1 MKLNMTPTPTLLLA
15 RYLPLLLL
23 ATLVGCASDSIIPPP
38 VRANPLPTP
47 TDIEPVATGAIFQ
60 QNMTTGALFSDR
72 RKPRKI
78 GDALKVDIAENM
90 SASSVTNSDL
100 SRASTLAQKGPGS
113 DSNSLGSILKGIMN
127 MDASASGSDTY
138 KGKGST
144 DSTNKFQG
152 RLAASVIN
160 VLSNG
165 YLVVAGERSIAFNN
179 GISTMRFSGVVN
191 PIDITSGNV
200 VASGDVVDAR
210 LELVGKGDANDTASR
225 SWIQRILAK
234 SLSFW

>member
-1 MKLNMTPTPTLLLA
+1 MAPTLV

-23 ATLVGCASDSIIPPP
+23 ALLAACASDSIIPPP
-38 VRANPLPTP
+38 VRANPLTPP
-47 TDIEPVATGAIFQ
+47 TDIEPVATGAIFR
-60 QNMTTGALFSDR
+60 QNMTTGSLFSDR

-78 GDALKVDIAENM
+78 GDALKVDIAESMN
-90 SASSVTNSDL
+90 ASSVTNSDL
-100 SRASTLAQKGPGS
+100 SRASTLASKGPGS
-113 DSNSLGSILKGIMN
+113 ESNSLGSILKGIMN
-127 MDASASGSDTY
+127 VDASASGSDTY

-144 DSTNKFQG
+144 DSSNKFQG

-165 YLVVAGERSIAFNN
+165 YLVVAGERSMAFNN
-179 GISTMRFSGVVN
+179 GISTLRFSGVVN

-210 LELVGKGDANDTASR
+210 LELVGKGDVNDTASR

>member
-1 MKLNMTPTPTLLLA
+1 MTHTLA
-15 RYLPLLLL
+15 RCLPALLL
-23 ATLVGCASDSIIPPP
+23 ATLAGCASDSIIPPP

-47 TDIEPVATGAIFQ
+47 TDIEPVATGAIFR
-60 QNMTTGALFSDR
+60 QNMSTGSLFSDR

-90 SASSVTNSDL
+90 SASSATSSDL
-100 SRASTLAQKGPGS
+100 SRASTLASKGPGS
-113 DSNSLGSILKGIMN
+113 ESNSLGSILKGIMN

-144 DSTNKFQG
+144 DSSNKFQG

-200 VASGDVVDAR
+200 VASSDVVDAR
-210 LELVGKGDANDTASR
+210 LELVGKGDASDAASR

>member
-1 MKLNMTPTPTLLLA
+1 MTPTLV

-23 ATLVGCASDSIIPPP
+23 AFLAACASDSIIPPP
-38 VRANPLPTP
+38 VRANPLAPP
-47 TDIEPVATGAIFQ
+47 TDIEPVATGAIFR
-60 QNMTTGALFSDR
+60 QNMSTGSLFSDR

-78 GDALKVDIAENM
+78 GDALKVDIAESMN
-90 SASSVTNSDL
+90 ASSVTNSDL
-100 SRASTLAQKGPGS
+100 SRASTLASKGPGS
-113 DSNSLGSILKGIMN
+113 ESNSLGSILKGIMN
-127 MDASASGSDTY
+127 VDASASGSDTY

-144 DSTNKFQG
+144 DSSNKFQG

-165 YLVVAGERSIAFNN
+165 YLVVAGERSMAFNN
-179 GISTMRFSGVVN
+179 GISTLRFSGVVN

-210 LELVGKGDANDTASR
+210 LELVGKGDVNDTASR

>member
-1 MKLNMTPTPTLLLA
+1 MKVNMKHTLVRCFLSLLLGS
-15 RYLPLLLL
+15 
-23 ATLVGCASDSIIPPP
+23 LVACASDSIIPPP
-38 VRANPLPTP
+38 VRANPLPRP

-60 QNMTTGALFSDR
+60 QNMTTGSLFSDR

-78 GDALKVDIAENM
+78 GDALKIDIAESM
-90 SASSVTNSDL
+90 SASSETNSDL
-100 SRASTLAQKGPGS
+100 SRASTLASKGPGS
-113 DSNSLGSILKGIMN
+113 ESNSLGSILKGIMN
-127 MDASASGSDTY
+127 IDASASGSDTY
-138 KGKGST
+138 KGKGNT
-144 DSTNKFQG
+144 DSSNKFQG

-179 GISTMRFSGVVN
+179 GVSTMRFSGVVN

-200 VASGDVVDAR
+200 VASSDVVDAR
-210 LELVGKGDANDTASR
+210 LEVVGKGAASDAASR
-225 SWIQRILAK
+225 SWIQQILAK

>member
-1 MKLNMTPTPTLLLA
+1 MAPTLV

-23 ATLVGCASDSIIPPP
+23 ALLAACASDSIIPPP
-38 VRANPLPTP
+38 VRANPLTPP
-47 TDIEPVATGAIFQ
+47 TDIEPVATGAIFR
-60 QNMTTGALFSDR
+60 QNMTTGSLFSDR

-78 GDALKVDIAENM
+78 GDALKVDIAESMN
-90 SASSVTNSDL
+90 ASSVTNSDL
-100 SRASTLAQKGPGS
+100 SRASTLASKGPGS
-113 DSNSLGSILKGIMN
+113 ESNSLGSILKGIMN
-127 MDASASGSDTY
+127 VDASASGSDTY

-144 DSTNKFQG
+144 DSSNKFQG

-165 YLVVAGERSIAFNN
+165 YLVVAGERSMAFNN
-179 GISTMRFSGVVN
+179 GISTLRFSGVVN

-210 LELVGKGDANDTASR
+210 LELVGKGDVSDTASR

>member
-1 MKLNMTPTPTLLLA
+1 MASPFVRGLW
-15 RYLPLLLL
+15 LLLL
-23 ATLVGCASDSIIPPP
+23 ATLAACASDSIIPPP
-38 VRANPLPTP
+38 VRANPLTPP
-47 TDIEPVATGAIFQ
+47 TDIEPVATGAIFR
-60 QNMTTGALFSDR
+60 QNMTTGSLFSDR

-78 GDALKVDIAENM
+78 GDALKVDIAESMN
-90 SASSVTNSDL
+90 ASSVTNSDL
-100 SRASTLAQKGPGS
+100 SRASTLASKGPGS
-113 DSNSLGSILKGIMN
+113 ESNSLGSILKGIMN
-127 MDASASGSDTY
+127 VDASASGSDTY

-144 DSTNKFQG
+144 DSSNKFQG

-165 YLVVAGERSIAFNN
+165 YLVVAGERSMAFNN
-179 GISTMRFSGVVN
+179 GISTLRFSGVVN

-210 LELVGKGDANDTASR
+210 LELVGKGDMSDTASR

>member
-1 MKLNMTPTPTLLLA
+1 MTPTLV

-23 ATLVGCASDSIIPPP
+23 ALLAACASDSIIPPP
-38 VRANPLPTP
+38 VRANPLTPP
-47 TDIEPVATGAIFQ
+47 TDIEPVATGAIFR
-60 QNMTTGALFSDR
+60 QNMTTGSLFSDR

-78 GDALKVDIAENM
+78 GDALKVDIAESMN
-90 SASSVTNSDL
+90 ASSVTNSDL
-100 SRASTLAQKGPGS
+100 SRASTLASKGPGS
-113 DSNSLGSILKGIMN
+113 ESNSLGSILKGIMN
-127 MDASASGSDTY
+127 VDASASGSDTY

-144 DSTNKFQG
+144 DSSNKFQG

-165 YLVVAGERSIAFNN
+165 YLVVAGERSMAFNN
-179 GISTMRFSGVVN
+179 GISTLRFSGVVN

-210 LELVGKGDANDTASR
+210 LELVGKGDVNDTASR

>member
-1 MKLNMTPTPTLLLA
+1 MTPTLV

-23 ATLVGCASDSIIPPP
+23 ALLAACASDSIIPPP
-38 VRANPLPTP
+38 VRANPLTPP
-47 TDIEPVATGAIFQ
+47 TDIEPVATGAIFR
-60 QNMTTGALFSDR
+60 QNMTTGSLFSDR

-78 GDALKVDIAENM
+78 GDALKVDIAESMN
-90 SASSVTNSDL
+90 ASSVTNSDL
-100 SRASTLAQKGPGS
+100 SRASTLASKGPGS
-113 DSNSLGSILKGIMN
+113 ESNSLGSILKGIMN
-127 MDASASGSDTY
+127 VDASASGSDTY

-144 DSTNKFQG
+144 DSSNKFQG

-165 YLVVAGERSIAFNN
+165 YLVVAGERSMAFNN

-210 LELVGKGDANDTASR
+210 LELVGKGDVSDTASR

>member
-1 MKLNMTPTPTLLLA
+1 MKVNMKHTLVRCFLSLLLGS
-15 RYLPLLLL
+15 
-23 ATLVGCASDSIIPPP
+23 LVACASDSIIPPP
-38 VRANPLPTP
+38 VRANPLPRP

-60 QNMTTGALFSDR
+60 QNMTTGSLFSDR

-78 GDALKVDIAENM
+78 GDALKIDIAEAM

-100 SRASTLAQKGPGS
+100 SRASTLASKGPGS
-113 DSNSLGSILKGIMN
+113 ESNSLGSILKGIMN
-127 MDASASGSDTY
+127 IDASASGSDTY
-138 KGKGST
+138 KGKGNT
-144 DSTNKFQG
+144 DSSNKFQG

-160 VLSNG
+160 VMSNG

-179 GISTMRFSGVVN
+179 GVSTMRFSGVVN

-200 VASGDVVDAR
+200 VASSDVVDAR
-210 LELVGKGDANDTASR
+210 LEVVGKGDASDTASR
-225 SWIQRILAK
+225 SWIQHILAK

>member
-1 MKLNMTPTPTLLLA
+1 MAPTLV

-23 ATLVGCASDSIIPPP
+23 ALLAACASDSIIPPP
-38 VRANPLPTP
+38 VRANPLTPP
-47 TDIEPVATGAIFQ
+47 TDIEPVATGAIFR
-60 QNMTTGALFSDR
+60 QNMTTGSLFSDR

-78 GDALKVDIAENM
+78 GDALKVDIGESMN
-90 SASSVTNSDL
+90 ASSVTNSYL
-100 SRASTLAQKGPGS
+100 SRASTLASKGPGS
-113 DSNSLGSILKGIMN
+113 ESNSLGSILKGIMN
-127 MDASASGSDTY
+127 VDASASGSDTY

-144 DSTNKFQG
+144 DSSNKFQG
-152 RLAASVIN
+152 RLAASVVN

-200 VASGDVVDAR
+200 VASSDVVDAR
-210 LELVGKGDANDTASR
+210 LELVGKGDTSDAASR

-234 SLSFW
+234 SLTFW

>member
-1 MKLNMTPTPTLLLA
+1 MTPTFTRCLS
-15 RYLPLLLL
+15 LLLL
-23 ATLVGCASDSIIPPP
+23 ATLAGCASDSIIPPP
-38 VRANPLPTP
+38 VRANPLPAP
-47 TDIEPVATGAIFQ
+47 TDIEPVVTGAIFQ
-60 QNMTTGALFSDR
+60 QNMTTGSLFSDR

-90 SASSVTNSDL
+90 SASSITNSDL
-100 SRASTLAQKGPGS
+100 SRASTLASKGPGS

-127 MDASASGSDTY
+127 VDASASGSDTY

-144 DSTNKFQG
+144 DSSNKFQG

-210 LELVGKGDANDTASR
+210 LELVGKGDASDTASR

-234 SLSFW
+234 SLTFW